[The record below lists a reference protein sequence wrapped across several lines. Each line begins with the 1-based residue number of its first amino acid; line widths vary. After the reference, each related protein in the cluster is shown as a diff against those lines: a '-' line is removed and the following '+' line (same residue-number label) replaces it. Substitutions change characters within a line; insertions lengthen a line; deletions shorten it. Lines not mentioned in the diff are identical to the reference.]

1 MSRILKSI
9 VIIFVITAVALAAG
23 CVNKTTNPNNTN
35 TVASSETTPAPVPTP
50 SDPKLAVSPD
60 EKFPS
65 VFAGGSPVE
74 DKVTIKSI
82 LGDAYNISLNAY
94 PEVKTNSLS
103 VKVDEIEGEPFISEK
118 ILKGNKRYV
127 NVSFEA
133 SPQCA
138 SGNYTVLLNATYHD
152 ITNKEYTTSDSIIV
166 NVKPEP
172 IGNQILGYVYNK

>member
-1 MSRILKSI
+1 MSRILKAI
-9 VIIFVITAVALAAG
+9 VIFLVITAIVLAAG

-35 TVASSETTPAPVPTP
+35 TAASSETTPAPVPTP

-65 VFAGGSPVE
+65 VFIGGSPVE
-74 DKVTIKSI
+74 DKVIIKSI
-82 LGDAYNISLNAY
+82 LGDSYNISLNAY
-94 PEVKTNSLS
+94 PEDKTNSLS
-103 VKVDEIEGEPFISEK
+103 VKVDEIEGEPFVSDK
-118 ILKGNKRYV
+118 ILKDNKQYV
-127 NVSFEA
+127 NVSIEA

-138 SGNYTVLLNATYHD
+138 TGNYTILLKATYHD
-152 ITNKEYTTSDSIIV
+152 ITNQEYMTSDSIIV